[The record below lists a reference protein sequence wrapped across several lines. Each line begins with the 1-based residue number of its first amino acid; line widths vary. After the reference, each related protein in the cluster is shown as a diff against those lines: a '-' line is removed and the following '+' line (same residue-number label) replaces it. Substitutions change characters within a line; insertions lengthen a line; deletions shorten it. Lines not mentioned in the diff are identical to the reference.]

1 MNVSKLKDIQ
11 AVIDS
16 AKVRDDGKLEEF
28 IRRSSPDST
37 DEEIAGTAK
46 VATEVVEM
54 VPIVLAAAAQCAR
67 ELGLTSVVTPV
78 LEHAT
83 RYFVNPVDLI
93 PEMTQGMAG
102 LLDDTYLTFRILENL
117 NRGDPPLMEAG
128 VRDSAAVPAEA
139 AGNGRQRQAG
149 RRVGIRARGRNRQV
163 VAGLARGGAP
173 FVRVERDGRRA
184 GQGGTGAETMC
195 RRAP

>member
-28 IRRSSPDST
+28 IRRTSPTST
-37 DEEIAGTAK
+37 DEEVASTAK
-46 VATEVVEM
+46 VAVEVVEM
-54 VPIVLAAAAQCAR
+54 VPIVLASAAHAAR
-67 ELGLTSVVTPV
+67 ELGLTSVVAPI
-78 LEHAT
+78 LDHAT

-117 NRGDPPLMEAG
+117 NRGDPPLMEAEFDVPLRFLRRLLG
-128 VRDSAAVPAEA
+128 TDVSDKLDDASVFALEDVAA
-139 AGNGRQRQAG
+139 RLS
-149 RRVGIRARGRNRQV
+149 RGWRE
-163 VAGLARGGAP
+163 
-173 FVRVERDGRRA
+173 VEHHS
-184 GQGGTGAETMC
+184 
-195 RRAP
+195 